1 MRPKI
6 PTDGILRLGD
16 FRQILFTDSARQ
28 FGTQILTPAMPL
40 VTAVGPNGSPPEAVA
55 LPATDIALVAPLPRI
70 PIASSAGM
78 VVHHAIVGTFRRSIT
93 PDRLPVWSTLPPGVV
108 PGGLLGQLPCARTTL
123 WAVGLA
129 TALSFLWIHCSPPR
143 APRDIS
149 EDHVLGGSLTG
160 TARQEAAGAGESASV
175 PGARPAEDDRKDSA

>member
-16 FRQILFTDSARQ
+16 FRQILFTDSTRQ

-40 VTAVGPNGSPPEAVA
+40 VTTVSPNGSPPKAVA
-55 LPATDIALVAPLPRI
+55 LPATDIVRVAPLPWI

-78 VVHHAIVGTFRRSIT
+78 AVHHAIVVTFRRSIT
-93 PDRLPVWSTLPPGVV
+93 QDRLPVWSTLPPSAVL
-108 PGGLLGQLPCARTTL
+108 GGLLCQLPGARTTL

-143 APRDIS
+143 TPRGIS
-149 EDHVLGGSLTG
+149 DHHVLSGSLTG
-160 TARQEAAGAGESASV
+160 TARQQAACAGESASV
-175 PGARPAEDDRKDSA
+175 PGARSAGDDRTDSA

>member
-16 FRQILFTDSARQ
+16 FRQILFTDSTRQ
-28 FGTQILTPAMPL
+28 FGTQILTPAMPM
-40 VTAVGPNGSPPEAVA
+40 VTAVSPNGSPQVAVA
-55 LPATDIALVAPLPRI
+55 LSATDVARVAPLPWI

-78 VVHHAIVGTFRRSIT
+78 AVHHAIGVTFRRSIA

-108 PGGLLGQLPCARTTL
+108 PAGLLGQLPGARTTL
-123 WAVGLA
+123 WAVALA

-143 APRDIS
+143 IPRDIS
-149 EDHVLGGSLTG
+149 DHHVLGGSPTG

-175 PGARPAEDDRKDSA
+175 PGARPAEDDRTDSA